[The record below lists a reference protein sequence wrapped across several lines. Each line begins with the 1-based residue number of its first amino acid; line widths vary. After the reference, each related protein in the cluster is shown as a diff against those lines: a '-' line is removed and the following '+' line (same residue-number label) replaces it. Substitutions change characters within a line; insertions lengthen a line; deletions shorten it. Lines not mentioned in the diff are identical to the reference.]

1 MKWVDDIVL
10 TEAPKVDWTS
20 WVDAHAMRTAESST
34 ALMTWVLEAA
44 VSGDCGVGE
53 LAVGM
58 VVGAGMVVLELPGMV
73 VLELPGMV
81 NEGNKEQITVEVWE
95 KINWNLSTGM
105 KDALAWK

>member
-1 MKWVDDIVL
+1 
-10 TEAPKVDWTS
+10 
-20 WVDAHAMRTAESST
+20 
-34 ALMTWVLEAA
+34 MTWVLEAA

-81 NEGNKEQITVEVWE
+81 VLELPGMVNEGNKEQITVEV
-95 KINWNLSTGM
+95 
-105 KDALAWK
+105 